1 MTRPSHDQLIAGA
14 GLPRLEARM
23 LLEALSGRPREWL
36 IAHGP
41 EPVEAELV
49 TRFQTL
55 AQRRLAGEPMAYLIG
70 QREFHGRMFLVDA
83 AVLVPRPDTEV
94 LVDLALALAPPGA
107 QVLDLGTGSGAIA
120 LSLACA
126 RGDLRLCA
134 TDRSAAALAVARR
147 NAEALLGPTGAERVE
162 FRQGD
167 WWQALDATARF
178 ELVVANPPY
187 LADDDPH
194 LAGGLRFEPREA
206 LVAAED
212 GLADLRR
219 LALAAPGHL
228 APGGWLL
235 LEHGMAQGE
244 AVRALLAQA
253 GLVGVR
259 TERDAENRERV
270 TLGRLNAAT
279 DAMADDPDQ
288 VAAPGARA

>member
-126 RGDLRLCA
+126 RADLRLCA

>member
-126 RGDLRLCA
+126 RADLRLCA

-147 NAEALLGPTGAERVE
+147 NAEALFGPTGAERVE

>member
-1 MTRPSHDQLIAGA
+1 MTRPSHDALIASA

-41 EPVEAELV
+41 EPVDAELV
-49 TRFQTL
+49 ARFRAL
-55 AQRRLAGEPMAYLIG
+55 AQRRKAGEPMAYLTG

-107 QVLDLGTGSGAIA
+107 RVLDLGTGSGAIA

-126 RGDLRLCA
+126 RADLRLCA

-147 NAEALLGPTGAERVE
+147 NALALLGPGGAGRVE
-162 FRQGD
+162 LRQGD
-167 WWQALDATARF
+167 WWQALAVTARF

-206 LVAAED
+206 LVAAEA

-219 LALAAPGHL
+219 IALAAPRHL

-235 LEHGMAQGE
+235 CEHGMAQGA
-244 AVRALLAQA
+244 AVRALLTQA

-259 TERDAENRERV
+259 TEQDAERRERV
-270 TLGRLNAAT
+270 TLGRLNAAAGATT
-279 DAMADDPDQ
+279 DHHDPK
-288 VAAPGARA
+288 ARSGPRT